1 MRLTT
6 EYLPA
11 LGSAR
16 QELVLLHG
24 WSSGREI
31 WRRLLVPLR
40 SWANITLID
49 LPGCSP
55 VDSDAFDGD
64 VATVLTAVLEQ
75 APPRAVYVGWSLG
88 GQLATLLADQAPER
102 VAALATLTS
111 NPRFIASSDWPGL
124 ERHAFADFRAL
135 FAESP
140 AEALQR
146 FDVLQSLGSKLRDRR
161 ALVSELQAVRA
172 GLAPQDQM
180 ASGLDWLAELDLA
193 DVLTKLVMPQ
203 LHLLGSEDSLVP
215 IQLAQR
221 LQEVQ
226 ASGIAAHV
234 EVLPGASH
242 SALLECPDEIADRLQ
257 AFLDGFGLLG
267 PSAVQA
273 RKLDKAEVAAS
284 FSRAASSYD
293 SVAALQRDVGLS
305 LLERCPAQEA
315 VAGRLLDLGS
325 GTGYFCQA
333 LRERFPAMEYVG
345 LDIAQGM
352 IEHARE
358 ASEPTCQWLVGDA
371 EQIPLAS
378 NSVDFVF
385 SSLALQWSDRP
396 DLLLAELARVLKPG
410 GRCLFTSLG
419 PGTLREL
426 RLAWEAVDGHQH
438 VNTFLEPDRLTEAAR
453 ALPEVSLLVDP
464 QPFVMY
470 YDTVAEL
477 LRELK
482 TLGAHN
488 MNEGRPAGL
497 TSRRKLL
504 AMFAAYEQFRA
515 QGRLPASYD
524 VLIGTLEKQ

>member
-11 LGSAR
+11 LGCAR

-24 WSSGREI
+24 WSSSSEI
-31 WRRLLVPLR
+31 WRRLLRPLR
-40 SWANITLID
+40 GWANITLID

-55 VDSDAFDGD
+55 VNSEGFDGNI
-64 VATVLTAVLEQ
+64 ATLLAAILDQ
-75 APPRAVYVGWSLG
+75 APQRAVYVGWSLG
-88 GQLATLLADQAPER
+88 GQVATLLAQHAPQR
-102 VAALATLTS
+102 VAALITLSS
-111 NPRFIASSDWPGL
+111 NPRFVASGDWPGL
-124 ERHAFADFRAL
+124 ASET
-135 FAESP
+135 FAEFKALYERGP

-146 FDVLQSLGSKLRDRR
+146 FDLLQCLGSKLRDRR
-161 ALVSELQAVRA
+161 SLLGELQNVR
-172 GLAPQDQM
+172 GEMAPQSQLVF
-180 ASGLDWLAELDLA
+180 GLDWLAELDLV
-193 DVLTKLVMPQ
+193 DVLADLQVPQ

-215 IQLAQR
+215 VALAQR
-221 LQEVQ
+221 LNDIPGRIPVQ
-226 ASGIAAHV
+226 A
-234 EVLPGASH
+234 ETLPGATH
-242 SALLECPDEIADRLQ
+242 AALLECPEKIAERVQ
-257 AFLDGFGLLG
+257 VFLAAHALLG
-267 PSAVQA
+267 PTGDQSS
-273 RKLDKAEVAAS
+273 KLDKAEVAAS
-284 FSRAASSYD
+284 FSRAASAYD

-305 LLERCPAQEA
+305 LLERCPAQNT

-325 GTGYFCQA
+325 GTGYFCQS
-333 LRERFPAMEYVG
+333 LRRRFPAAVYFG

-352 IEHARE
+352 VEHARA
-358 ASEPTCQWLVGDA
+358 ASEPSCFWLVGDA

-378 NSVDFVF
+378 GSVDFIF

-396 DLLLAELARVLKPG
+396 DLLLAEMTRVLKPG

-419 PGTLREL
+419 PGTLGEL
-426 RLAWEAVDGHQH
+426 RDAWAAVDQHQH
-438 VNTFLEPDRLTEAAR
+438 VNTFLEPDRLLEAAS
-453 ALPEVSLLVDP
+453 ALPGLNLTIDSK
-464 QPFVMY
+464 PFVMF
-470 YDTVAEL
+470 YDTVADL

-504 AMFAAYEQFRA
+504 AMFEAYEQFRT

>member
-11 LGSAR
+11 LGYAR

-31 WRRLLVPLR
+31 WRRLLVSLR

-55 VDSDAFDGD
+55 IDSEGFDGD
-64 VATVLTAVLEQ
+64 VATLLAAVLEQ
-75 APPRAVYVGWSLG
+75 TPQRAVYVGWSLG
-88 GQLATLLADQAPER
+88 GQLATLLAQQSPEQ
-102 VAALATLTS
+102 VAAVATLTS
-111 NPRFIASSDWPGL
+111 NPRFIASKDWPGL
-124 ERHAFADFRAL
+124 AQET
-135 FAESP
+135 FAEFSALYQRTP
-140 AEALQR
+140 AKALQR
-146 FDVLQSLGSKLRDRR
+146 FDLLQSLGSQLRDRR
-161 ALVSELQAVRA
+161 FLSGELQAARGCTV
-172 GLAPQDQM
+172 PQGQLTC
-180 ASGLDWLAELDLA
+180 GLDWLAELDLVDA
-193 DVLTKLVMPQ
+193 LSDLQVPQ

-215 IQLAQR
+215 IELAQR
-221 LQEVQ
+221 LQALQENGTSLQ
-226 ASGIAAHV
+226 V
-234 EVLPGASH
+234 EMLPGATH
-242 SALLECPDEIADRLQ
+242 SALLECPDEIAKRLRV
-257 AFLDGFGLLG
+257 FLAAQGLLG
-267 PSAVQA
+267 PTGHQTS
-273 RKLDKAEVAAS
+273 KLDKSEVAAS
-284 FSRAASSYD
+284 FSRAAAAYD

-305 LLERCPAQEA
+305 LLERCPAQDT
-315 VAGRLLDLGS
+315 VAGQVLDLGS
-325 GTGYFCQA
+325 GTGYFCHA
-333 LRERFPAMEYVG
+333 LRRRFPAADYLG

-352 IEHARE
+352 IEHARA
-358 ASEPTCQWLVGDA
+358 ASEPSCLWLVGDA

-378 NSVDFVF
+378 GSVDFVF

-396 DLLLAELARVLKPG
+396 DLLLAEMARVLRPG

-426 RLAWEAVDGHQH
+426 RHAWAAVDDHRH
-438 VNTFLEPDRLTEAAR
+438 VNTFLEPARLAEAAS
-453 ALPEVSLLVDP
+453 ALPGVSLAIDA

-470 YDTVAEL
+470 YDTVADL

-504 AMFAAYEQFRA
+504 AMFAAYEQFRLE
-515 QGRLPASYD
+515 GRLPASYD